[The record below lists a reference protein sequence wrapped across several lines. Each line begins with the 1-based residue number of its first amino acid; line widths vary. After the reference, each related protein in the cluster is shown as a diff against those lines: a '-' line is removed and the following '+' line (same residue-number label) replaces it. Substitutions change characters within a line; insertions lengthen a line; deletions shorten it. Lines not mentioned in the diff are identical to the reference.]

1 MAKKIKIRG
10 SRIRKTNFKAVTFF
24 LIFSCVI
31 WLFVQFSK
39 TYQEIIQIPISYSE
53 IPKDKII
60 SHEKKHL
67 EVRLEDTGFGL
78 AWFSLFR
85 NRITL
90 NLTELPADEDEIIF
104 STRENALEI
113 SDKLGVNLS
122 DIDFLTDTLK
132 IPFQQKETKRVPVV
146 SRIKISFKPG
156 YGTSDSLRISPD
168 TIMVSGPKNTLD
180 SLQLLTTKDLKL
192 KEVDKNLNGTVA
204 IDSSNLENITLYDRE
219 VTYSL
224 KVEKFTEGKLEVPL
238 FVVNAPENMDLV
250 IFPKTTSV
258 VFQVSLE
265 NYKHISK
272 SDFKV
277 VCDYKDLEEGQ
288 EYFIP
293 KVTKKPENIS
303 NLRIGTKKV
312 QFVVKK

>member
-10 SRIRKTNFKAVTFF
+10 TRIRKTNFKAVAFF
-24 LIFSCVI
+24 LVFSCVI
-31 WLFVQFSK
+31 WLFMQFSK
-39 TYQEIIQIPISYSE
+39 TYEEILRIPISYSE

-60 SHEKKHL
+60 SGEKKHL
-67 EVRLEDTGFGL
+67 EVRLEDTGFAL
-78 AWFSLFR
+78 AWISLFK
-85 NRITL
+85 NRINI
-90 NLTELPADEDEIIF
+90 NLSELPADDDEIIF
-104 STRENALEI
+104 STRENALKI
-113 SDKLGVNLS
+113 SDKLGVNLG

-132 IPFQQKETKRVPVV
+132 IPFRQKETKRVPVV
-146 SRIKISFKPG
+146 PRVKISFKPG
-156 YGTSDSLRISPD
+156 YGTADSLRISPD
-168 TIMVSGPKNTLD
+168 TIMVSGPKNSLD

-192 KEVDKNLNGTVA
+192 KDVDKNLSGTVA
-204 IDSSNLENITLYDRE
+204 IDSSNLDNITLYDKE

-224 KVEKFTEGKLEVPL
+224 SVEKFTEGKLEVPIFL
-238 FVVNAPENMDLV
+238 VNAPENMDLV

-258 VFQVSLE
+258 IFQVSLE
-265 NYKHISK
+265 NYKNIGK
-272 SDFKV
+272 GDFKV